1 MKAGVSGK
9 SWDLPLPFLFVLGLI
24 MVIGLVTL
32 FSATGGSRI
41 FQRQIFWNL
50 IGITAMFF
58 LSLVDLRKLER
69 YCHFI
74 YLLVLLL
81 LLVVFI
87 KGKTA
92 MGAQRWLHLVFFRI
106 QPSELAKLALVL
118 ALARIL
124 MNQEGKF
131 SLGNLWKPVVLVA
144 PAFLLTLLQPDLG
157 TALIILALSA
167 TLVLVKGV
175 GTRSTVAVGLVVL
188 VALPFAW
195 QHLKP
200 YQKKRV
206 MAFINP
212 QAVATSAGYHV
223 INSKTAIGSGGIWG
237 KGFSKGSQTRL
248 QFVPEKHT
256 DFIFSVFA
264 EEKGFVG
271 SVTLIAVYF
280 FLVVLALSV
289 AAKARD
295 AYGFYIATGVAVI
308 CSLHFAVNLG
318 MTMGLLPVVGVP
330 LPLMSYGGS
339 SVITTYL
346 GAGLI
351 IAVYRMRTG

>member
-1 MKAGVSGK
+1 MKARVLSKGGG
-9 SWDLPLPFLFVLGLI
+9 LPLPFLFVLALVMI
-24 MVIGLVTL
+24 VGLVTL
-32 FSATGGSRI
+32 FSATGGGSL
-41 FQRQIFWNL
+41 FQRQILWNL

-58 LSLVDLRKLER
+58 LSFIDLRRLER

-81 LLVVFI
+81 LLLVFI
-87 KGKTA
+87 KGKAA
-92 MGAQRWLHLVFFRI
+92 MGAQRWLHLGLFRV
-106 QPSELAKLALVL
+106 QPSEFAKLALVL

-124 MNQEGKF
+124 VNQEGKF
-131 SLGNLWKPVVLVA
+131 SLRNLWKPLVLVA
-144 PAFLLTLLQPDLG
+144 PAFFLTLLQPDLG
-157 TALIILALSA
+157 TALMILALSV

-175 GTRSTVAVGLVVL
+175 EPKSAVVIGLVVL
-188 VALPFAW
+188 VILPFAW

-200 YQKKRV
+200 YQKKRIV
-206 MAFINP
+206 AFINP

-223 INSKTAIGSGGIWG
+223 IQSKTAIGSGGIWG

-264 EEKGFVG
+264 EERGFVG
-271 SVTLIAVYF
+271 SVILIALYF
-280 FLVVLALSV
+280 LLVILALSV

-295 AYGFYIATGVAVI
+295 AYGLYVATGVAVI
-308 CSLHFAVNLG
+308 YGLHFAINLG

-346 GAGLI
+346 GAGLVI
-351 IAVYRMRTG
+351 SVYRARTG

>member
-1 MKAGVSGK
+1 MKAKVSGK
-9 SWDLPLPFLFVLGLI
+9 SWDLPLPFLFVLCFI
-24 MVIGLVTL
+24 MVVGLVTL

-41 FQRQIFWNL
+41 FRRQVFWNL
-50 IGITAMFF
+50 IGITLMFS

-69 YCHFI
+69 YCHFV

-87 KGKTA
+87 RGKTA
-92 MGAQRWLHLVFFRI
+92 MGAQRWLHLGFFRI

-124 MNQEGKF
+124 VNQKGKF
-131 SLGNLWKPVVLVA
+131 SLGSLWKPGVLVA

-157 TALIILALSA
+157 TALIILALSTA
-167 TLVLVKGV
+167 LVLLKGV
-175 GTRSTVAVGLVVL
+175 ETRSTVVVALVVL
-188 VALPFAW
+188 VAMPFAW

-200 YQKKRV
+200 YQKKRI

-223 INSKTAIGSGGIWG
+223 IQSQTAIGSGRIWG

-264 EEKGFVG
+264 EERGFVG
-271 SVTLIAVYF
+271 SVLLIVIYF

-289 AAKARD
+289 AVKARD
-295 AYGFYIATGVAVI
+295 AYGFYVATGVAI
-308 CSLHFAVNLG
+308 IYGLHFTINVG

-351 IAVYRMRTG
+351 MAVYRMRRG